1 MRRDI
6 TILLFLLFSF
16 RAFSQGSGVK
26 FDRISVREGLADH
39 SINCITQDHLGF
51 VWIGGESGLYRYD
64 GYEFRSFQYQP
75 GDRTSQYFKDIYRIK
90 EDKNGLLWI
99 LSEVANSYSISSK

>member
-64 GYEFRSFQYQP
+64 GYEFSPIACRLRQTTALALNS
-75 GDRTSQYFKDIYRIK
+75 
-90 EDKNGLLWI
+90 
-99 LSEVANSYSISSK
+99 LS